1 MVSVLLQK
9 NPNDRPSA
17 KQLLHVPAMQPYVKR
32 FLQCERDRIDSVASD
47 ISEITS
53 RSTHDRSQIVSPGK
67 KEKKC
72 PMVNMTEES
81 NASHQGEEIQMKHS
95 QALKHPQQIS
105 SAQQR
110 LSRTP
115 DSQDDD
121 PARVKAPKKQE
132 LPETN
137 YKASK
142 MHQPLSVN
150 VNTLKARENF
160 RARPPVD
167 TRKHNLIKLT
177 HALQRRHSEQISA
190 HSHFTANISKVRTH
204 SSGAQFANHSV
215 QADDVFSVSEST
227 IVTERGKDRCIATK
241 PRRVKE
247 RGSSNAVYCKNR
259 LTSVTQERKIESA
272 TKMGPRNS
280 DEDMHRKKRNQSTV
294 TSRERNR
301 RPIEQRH
308 RRLVTNPETDEE
320 DKENVGG
327 IVFAVGRKSIT
338 KLQLFSFI
346 AASQQ

>member
-9 NPNDRPSA
+9 NPDDRPSA

-53 RSTHDRSQIVSPGK
+53 RSTHDRSQIVSSGK

-72 PMVNMTEES
+72 PMVNVTEES
-81 NASHQGEEIQMKHS
+81 NASHQGEEIQMKHN
-95 QALKHPQQIS
+95 QALKHPQQIY

-150 VNTLKARENF
+150 VNALKARENF

-190 HSHFTANISKVRTH
+190 HSHSTANISKVRTH

-259 LTSVTQERKIESA
+259 LTPVTQERKIESA
-272 TKMGPRNS
+272 TKMDPRNS

-294 TSRERNR
+294 TSRERNC

-308 RRLVTNPETDEE
+308 RRLMTNPETDEE

-346 AASQQ
+346 AATQQ